1 MRATT
6 TAVLLAGG
14 AGVRL
19 GRGPKALLPFRG
31 RPLIEHQVR
40 VLLAGGCGTVVVV
53 LGAGSAEVRTAAR
66 LGNADVVVNPRWDLG
81 MGSSYRCG
89 VEAALG
95 HDPGAVLVALVDQPG
110 LNPAVVARV
119 LAAGRP
125 GRIAAAGYRGAD
137 GRLERGHPVWFDA
150 SLIPETLAPQTLALQ
165 TLALQTLIPETL
177 APQTLVPETV
187 APQAPETPPDVAG
200 ASAAGAARKNAD
212 SDSGARAFL
221 AAHPYLV
228 DVVDCSDLADGR
240 DIDTEADLILLD

>member
-40 VLLAGGCGTVVVV
+40 VLLAGGCGVVVVV

-66 LGNADVVVNPRWDLG
+66 LGNADVVVNPRWELG

-125 GRIAAAGYRGAD
+125 GRIAAAGYRRAD

-150 SLIPETLAPQTLALQ
+150 SLISETLAPQ
-165 TLALQTLIPETL
+165 
-177 APQTLVPETV
+177 APGTRRE
-187 APQAPETPPDVAG
+187 AAG
-200 ASAAGAARKNAD
+200 ASAAGAGRKQAD

-221 AAHPYLV
+221 AAHPHLV
-228 DVVDCSDLADGR
+228 DVVDCSDLTDGR